1 MKTTYSLN
9 GKWKLYYDENHSET
23 VKSPLEIGCLPVI
36 DATVPGNVEIDLSFV
51 NDEEIRRLNKDFRN
65 IDASTDVLSFPL
77 SDEENKEFNPATNA
91 WMLGDVIIS
100 VEHAA
105 RQAEEYGHSF
115 QREIAFLTVHSV
127 LHLLGYD
134 HVNGGIE
141 AEIMREKEENVL
153 LEMGLTREVVF

>member
-1 MKTTYSLN
+1 MDRTKVTIVN
-9 GKWKLYYDENHSET
+9 KQKE
-23 VKSPLEIGCLPVI
+23 VKIPTGIRMLCRRACAAVLKNEGIE
-36 DATVPGNVEIDLSFV
+36 GNVEIDISFV
-51 NDEEIRRLNKDFRN
+51 NDAEIQILNRDFRN

-77 SDEENKEFNPATNA
+77 GDNENREINPATNA

-100 VEHAA
+100 VEHAVH
-105 RQAEEYGHSF
+105 QAEEYGHSL

-141 AEIMREKEENVL
+141 AEVMREKEENVL

>member
-1 MKTTYSLN
+1 MDRTKVTIVN
-9 GKWKLYYDENHSET
+9 KQKE
-23 VKSPLEIGCLPVI
+23 VKIPTGIRMLCRRACAAVLKGEGIV
-36 DATVPGNVEIDLSFV
+36 GNVEIDLSFV

>member
-1 MKTTYSLN
+1 MDRTKVTIVN
-9 GKWKLYYDENHSET
+9 KQKE
-23 VKSPLEIGCLPVI
+23 VKIPTGIRMLCRRACAAVLKGEGIV
-36 DATVPGNVEIDLSFV
+36 GNVEIDISFV
-51 NDEEIRRLNKDFRN
+51 NDEEILRLNKDFRN

-77 SDEENKEFNPATNA
+77 GDNENKEINPATNA

-100 VEHAA
+100 VEHAV
-105 RQAEEYGHSF
+105 RQAEEYGHSI

-141 AEIMREKEENVL
+141 AETMREKEENVL

>member
-1 MKTTYSLN
+1 MDRTKVTIVN
-9 GKWKLYYDENHSET
+9 KQK
-23 VKSPLEIGCLPVI
+23 EIKIPSGIRMICRRACAAVLRAEGV
-36 DATVPGNVEIDLSFV
+36 VGNVEIDLSFV

>member
-1 MKTTYSLN
+1 MDRTKVTIVN
-9 GKWKLYYDENHSET
+9 NQKE
-23 VKSPLEIGCLPVI
+23 VKIPSGIRMICRRACAAVLKAEGV
-36 DATVPGNVEIDLSFV
+36 VGNVEIDLSFV
-51 NDEEIRRLNKDFRN
+51 TDEEIRRLNKDFRN

>member
-1 MKTTYSLN
+1 MDRTKVTIVN
-9 GKWKLYYDENHSET
+9 KQK
-23 VKSPLEIGCLPVI
+23 EIKIPSGIRMLCRRACAAVLKAECV
-36 DATVPGNVEIDLSFV
+36 VGNVEIDLSFV

-153 LEMGLTREVVF
+153 LEMGLAREVVF